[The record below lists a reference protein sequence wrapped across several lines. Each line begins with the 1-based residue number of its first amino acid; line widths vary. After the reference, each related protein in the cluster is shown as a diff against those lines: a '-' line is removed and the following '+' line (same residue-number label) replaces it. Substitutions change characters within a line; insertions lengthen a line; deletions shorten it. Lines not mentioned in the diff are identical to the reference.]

1 MGRAEEHQVGEE
13 LVFRVSRGSEPPR
26 DIQVR
31 HVSDYPPGQAPS
43 ARQEFEK
50 DLRWPPPSLL
60 RG

>member
-43 ARQEFEK
+43 AR
-50 DLRWPPPSLL
+50 
-60 RG
+60 